1 MVKETMDWETTQP
14 SLLTEKGSTT
24 RAQARRVQVNSKRG
38 TPKQIML
45 QVVIQSDPIGDN
57 RRVPQRTGTQRAYK
71 RTTTVCGQNDPNGG
85 AVFNISKETTRKELV
100 EIEGISEY
108 TRRMQGINLSAGQTN
123 AVEVCVGLF
132 NMPTLDTLL
141 EAFVIDQNLP
151 VEDLELG
158 VVKYITAI
166 IPSESNLVKDTS
178 EKEDDEAPASAS

>member
-1 MVKETMDWETTQP
+1 VDQLHYYCLKQGRVIGTT
-14 SLLTEKGSTT
+14 SDEMTNDLDKLTIGL
-24 RAQARRVQVNSKRG
+24 RNWI
-38 TPKQIML
+38 IML
-45 QVVIQSDPIGDN
+45 PAHLVADNGLRIIEESPDLSTNIRCHIGDLD
-57 RRVPQRTGTQRAYK
+57 VAASY
-71 RTTTVCGQNDPNGG
+71 PNGG